1 MTAQIRQESLR
12 YYANA
17 GPVTDIEKYREFVD
31 WLTADVRAI
40 FQVVQGILVHDGW
53 LKAYGIEFNDA
64 QRYDFNSLTMET
76 VLDKAVELGGKSL
89 SIPRAPDKRVIGC
102 CREFA
107 TLMTALLRAKGT
119 PARSRCG
126 FAAYFDDSPTWV
138 DHWVCEYWSTEQSRW
153 ILVDP
158 QMDPFQQS
166 VLSLSFSPLDIPRS
180 QFLTGAEAWLACL
193 EERFDPEHF
202 GISGNSAE
210 YNLET
215 LFGLWFVRGNL
226 LRDFASLNKVETV
239 PLLMRLWRGL
249 SWDSWRLARMSD
261 EKLTANDQS
270 LLDQMARFATSPDV
284 HFNELRALYQSN
296 KELQPGDK
304 ILRYE

>member
-1 MTAQIRQESLR
+1 MTAQILKESLR
-12 YYANA
+12 YYSKA

-31 WLTADVRAI
+31 WLTNDVRAI
-40 FQVVQGILVHDGW
+40 FQVVQGILLHDGW
-53 LKAYGIEFNDA
+53 LKAYDIEFNDA
-64 QRYDFNSLTMET
+64 QRYDFNSLTMKT
-76 VLDKAVELGGKSL
+76 VLDKAIELGGKSL
-89 SIPRAPDKRVIGC
+89 PIPRAPDKRVIGC

-126 FAAYFDDSPTWV
+126 FAAYFDDSPTWE
-138 DHWVCEYWSTEQSRW
+138 DHWVCEYWNREQERW

-180 QFLTGAEAWLACL
+180 QFLPGAEAWLACL

-202 GISGNSAE
+202 GISGNLAE

-249 SWDSWRLARMSD
+249 SWASWRLVGSPD
-261 EKLTANDQS
+261 EKLTADDLA
-270 LLDQMARFATSPDV
+270 LLFRAAQLAAAPDAN
-284 HFNELRALYQSN
+284 FSELRELYQSN
-296 KELQPGDK
+296 GDLRPGDE

>member
-31 WLTADVRAI
+31 WLTDDVRAI

-119 PARSRCG
+119 PGA
-126 FAAYFDDSPTWV
+126 DSPLT
-138 DHWVCEYWSTEQSRW
+138 STTHPHGKT
-153 ILVDP
+153 I
-158 QMDPFQQS
+158 
-166 VLSLSFSPLDIPRS
+166 
-180 QFLTGAEAWLACL
+180 GC
-193 EERFDPEHF
+193 
-202 GISGNSAE
+202 
-210 YNLET
+210 
-215 LFGLWFVRGNL
+215 
-226 LRDFASLNKVETV
+226 ASIGV
-239 PLLMRLWRGL
+239 
-249 SWDSWRLARMSD
+249 
-261 EKLTANDQS
+261 
-270 LLDQMARFATSPDV
+270 
-284 HFNELRALYQSN
+284 QSN
-296 KELQPGDK
+296 LAG
-304 ILRYE
+304 YW

>member
-1 MTAQIRQESLR
+1 MTARIRKESLR
-12 YYANA
+12 YYAKA
-17 GPVTDIEKYREFVD
+17 GPVTNIEKYREFVD
-31 WLTADVRAI
+31 WLTDDVRAI

-53 LKAYGIEFNDA
+53 LKAYGIGFNDA

-76 VLDKAVELGGKSL
+76 VLDKAIELGGRSL
-89 SIPRAPDKRVIGC
+89 PIPRAPDKRVIGC
-102 CREFA
+102 CRDFA
-107 TLMTALLRAKGT
+107 TLMTALLRAKGI

-126 FAAYFDDSPTWV
+126 FAAYFDDSPTWE
-138 DHWVCEYWSTEQSRW
+138 DHWVCEYWNTEQLRW

-193 EERFDPEHF
+193 EKRFDPVHF
-202 GISGNSAE
+202 GISGNPAE

-215 LFGLWFVRGNL
+215 LYGLWFVRGNL

-239 PLLMRLWRGL
+239 PLLMRLWRDL
-249 SWDSWRLARMSD
+249 TWRSWRLVGERD
-261 EKLTANDQS
+261 EKLTNTDLS
-270 LLDQMARFATSPDV
+270 LLNQLAQVATTPDV
-284 HFNELRALYQSN
+284 RFGELRKLYQTN
-296 KELQPGDK
+296 RELQPGDE
-304 ILRYE
+304 ILGYQ